1 MGISRECFFS
11 ALFAKA
17 KALSKKIH
25 SRVSGGNVEKDSLM
39 REISEFNNIMEDR
52 LGKTLAG
59 LLSLLMTKKLECYL
73 RVICQIE
80 GKTAFPLGKNDI

>member
-25 SRVSGGNVEKDSLM
+25 SRVSGGASKNAFQLLVGRVEKDSLL
-39 REISEFNNIMEDR
+39 RKRKQRRKDF
-52 LGKTLAG
+52 TLAW
-59 LLSLLMTKKLECYL
+59 
-73 RVICQIE
+73 I
-80 GKTAFPLGKNDI
+80 

>member
-25 SRVSGGNVEKDSLM
+25 SCVSGGASKNAFQLLVGRVEKDSLL
-39 REISEFNNIMEDR
+39 RKRKQRRKDF
-52 LGKTLAG
+52 TLAW
-59 LLSLLMTKKLECYL
+59 
-73 RVICQIE
+73 I
-80 GKTAFPLGKNDI
+80 

>member
-1 MGISRECFFS
+1 MNAFS
-11 ALFAKA
+11 PRCLLKQ
-17 KALSKKIH
+17 
-25 SRVSGGNVEKDSLM
+25 RRVEKDSLM

-73 RVICQIE
+73 SVICQIE
-80 GKTAFPLGKNDI
+80 GKTAFSLGKNDI

>member
-25 SRVSGGNVEKDSLM
+25 SCVSGGNVEKTLLLCGIINKRTGEFL
-39 REISEFNNIMEDR
+39 RELSFSFNDHTFQIGELSR
-52 LGKTLAG
+52 PKTLIKVPCM
-59 LLSLLMTKKLECYL
+59 SSET
-73 RVICQIE
+73 IE
-80 GKTAFPLGKNDI
+80 YE

>member
-1 MGISRECFFS
+1 
-11 ALFAKA
+11 
-17 KALSKKIH
+17 
-25 SRVSGGNVEKDSLM
+25 M